1 MIGRRKRKRRGIMG
15 FTITEL
21 ATVAAVVSV
30 IPAGAY
36 MKAKEKALQTTC
48 TNNLRQVGQMCQM
61 HLMAEDDTWP
71 NATFYPADINA
82 DNSIYKILK
91 QQGDV
96 SRIMTCPS
104 LPDQLQQKQLTFVY
118 NDDMA
123 GQRNVENLEKKWILT
138 EFTCVS
144 SIAPPAHPNGWNYLF
159 GDGHVATHNF
169 LPKKITD
176 ARASVERPQ

>member
-1 MIGRRKRKRRGIMG
+1 MMGRRKRKGRNRRG

-21 ATVAAVVSV
+21 ATVAAVVSS

-36 MKAKEKALQTTC
+36 MKAKEKAHQTEC
-48 TNNLRQVGQMCQM
+48 ISNLRQIGQMVEM
-61 HLMAEDDTWP
+61 HKMEDDDTLP
-71 NATFYPADINA
+71 RATFYPADINA

-91 QQGDV
+91 SQGDT

-104 LPDQLQQKQLTFVY
+104 MPDKLKEKTLTFVY
-118 NDDMA
+118 NDDLA
-123 GQRNVENLEKKWILT
+123 GKRGVDNMHKRWLLT

-159 GDGHVATHNF
+159 ADGHVATHRVV
-169 LPKKITD
+169 PKKITE
-176 ARASVERPQ
+176 ARAATERPE